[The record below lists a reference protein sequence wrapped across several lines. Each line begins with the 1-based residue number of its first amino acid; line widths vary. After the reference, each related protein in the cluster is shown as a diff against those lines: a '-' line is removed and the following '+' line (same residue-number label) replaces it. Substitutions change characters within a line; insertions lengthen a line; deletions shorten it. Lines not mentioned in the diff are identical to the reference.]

1 MTAFKGR
8 GLIQLTGQNMSTL
21 LKQSTNMNNMTLG
34 AAKMAIA
41 SQGVYSAEAEYGQK
55 ISPKKKISFDVH
67 DANGGYII
75 EVNGDHH
82 SAGELYIVGEEK
94 NIGEEIGKII
104 THYKLKA

>member
-55 ISPKKKISFDVH
+55 IAPKKKISFDVH

>member
-8 GLIQLTGQNMSTL
+8 GLVQLTGKNMITL
-21 LKQSTNMNNMTLG
+21 LKPSMNNMTLG
-34 AAKMAIA
+34 AAKMAVA
-41 SQGVYSAEAEYGQK
+41 SQAVYSAETEYGQK
-55 ISPKKKISFDVH
+55 ISPRKKISFDVH

>member
-8 GLIQLTGQNMSTL
+8 GLVQLTGKNMSTL
-21 LKQSTNMNNMTLG
+21 LKPSMNNMTIG
-34 AAKMAIA
+34 AAKMAVA
-41 SQGVYSAEAEYGQK
+41 SQAVYSAETEYGQK
-55 ISPKKKISFDVH
+55 ISPRKKISFDVH